1 VNDIVDQI
9 QRTHREL
16 TSGRIPAGDG
26 RAVILRRT
34 YRADIE
40 DVWQACTD
48 PERLSRWFL
57 QVTVAPKVGGHYQLE
72 GNAGGEIL
80 RCDPPR
86 LLAVTWVFGENI
98 TDKDI
103 SEVEVRLT
111 PRTVEIFLKGERIAA
126 HHLRA
131 GGNHLLINSAG
142 PGRRVGGQTGQAIL
156 RSLRRLGRLSPEP
169 EKSVVSTSRDGLCGE
184 REVRQWCLSTSM
196 GRATRRMSI
205 RARLFYG
212 CCATR
217 AA

>member
-9 QRTHREL
+9 QQTHREL

-48 PERLSRWFL
+48 PDRLSRWFL
-57 QVTVAPKVGGHYQLE
+57 PVTVAPKVGGHYQLE

-80 RCDPPR
+80 RCEPPR

-103 SEVEVRLT
+103 SEVELRLT
-111 PRTVEIFLKGERIAA
+111 A
-126 HHLRA
+126 
-131 GGNHLLINSAG
+131 AG
-142 PGRRVGGQTGQAIL
+142 PDETELELRHTSVVDPDWWAKFGPGAVGVGWDIAL
-156 RSLRRLGRLSPEP
+156 LSLRGYLAGEP
-169 EKSVVSTSRDGLCGE
+169 RMDEAAWTASAEGTAYITGSGE
-184 REVRQWCLSTSM
+184 AW
-196 GRATRRMSI
+196 GRAQQAAEGDAAAAELS
-205 RARLFYG
+205 ARNTIAFYTG
-212 CCATR
+212 TEPA
-217 AA
+217 